1 MNMTRMMNKRSLF
14 IFLAFALLASLSFLG
29 WTKWEERSFISLH
42 TFRTGNGWGYE
53 IYLDDQR
60 FIYQP
65 VIPALDS
72 MRPFPD
78 EASAR
83 RTGIL
88 VLERLREGKNFS
100 VSVEEIKELLR
111 E

>member
-29 WTKWEERSFISLH
+29 WTKWEERS
-42 TFRTGNGWGYE
+42 GWGYE

-83 RTGIL
+83 RTGIF

-100 VSVEEIKELLR
+100 VSAEEIKELLR